1 MRHGILATLTA
12 GLVLGTCGC
21 QEESEQAT
29 AANADEQR
37 ESDVFL
43 NIDIPAM
50 KAGLHHHFDDIR
62 SDGSQ
67 AKSVPGTAGYLAMK
81 GHRFQRFQIAGTI
94 SDTNRTALT
103 AQLKADLQSVLKE
116 NGATIVSGISD
127 SVRDRPIWLLSLV
140 VPSATRIDAE
150 HMEGFYFEY
159 SSDSGG
165 GFVDFLACKAVD
177 GDDPSN
183 LWRTGLAIHELQA
196 ESTDTQV
203 TR

>member
-1 MRHGILATLTA
+1 MRDGILATLTA
-12 GLVLGTCGC
+12 ALVLVTSGC

-29 AANADEQR
+29 SANADEQR

-50 KAGLHHHFDDIR
+50 KAGLHHHFDEIR

-67 AKSVPGTAGYLAMK
+67 AKSVPGTPGYLAMR
-81 GHRFQRFQIAGTI
+81 GHKFQRFQIAGII
-94 SDTNRTALT
+94 SDKNRTALT
-103 AQLKADLQSVLKE
+103 EQLKADLQSVLKD
-116 NGATIVSGISD
+116 NGATIVSGIRD

-140 VPSATRIDAE
+140 VPSAARVDAF
-150 HMEGFYFEY
+150 HIEGFYFEY